1 MRHKR
6 NIVNLLLGLVLSVA
20 LLAGCL
26 TEAQQFAG
34 DGPIAISPEVAEGL
48 KWHKL
53 LGTGYMT
60 VSPDGGHYALSFCGY
75 ADCNS
80 ADLNILVTLGE
91 CSEKARSDCKLF
103 AQDGVVVWRGPWRM
117 GQ

>member
-6 NIVNLLLGLVLSVA
+6 NIVNLFLGSALSVA
-20 LLAGCL
+20 LLTGCL

-34 DGPIAISPEVAEGL
+34 GGPITISPEVAEGL
-48 KWHKL
+48 KWHNL

-60 VSPDGGHYALSFCGY
+60 VSPDGSHYALSYCDY

-80 ADLNILVTLGE
+80 ADLNILLTLDE
-91 CSEKARSDCKLF
+91 CRDKARRECKLF
-103 AQDGVVVWRGPWRM
+103 AQDGVVVWRGPWRA
-117 GQ
+117 GR